1 MYFGEYV
8 TMLVFGAAALSAAA
22 ITMTLPESKDIK
34 LPNTID
40 QAEKIGN
47 ADQIK
52 TVDESSL

>member
-1 MYFGEYV
+1 
-8 TMLVFGAAALSAAA
+8 MLVFGAAALSAAA